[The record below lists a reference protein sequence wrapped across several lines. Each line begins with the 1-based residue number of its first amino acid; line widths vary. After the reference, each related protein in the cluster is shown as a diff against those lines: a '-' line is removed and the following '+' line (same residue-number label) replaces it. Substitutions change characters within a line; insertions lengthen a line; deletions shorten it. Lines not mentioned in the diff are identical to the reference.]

1 MKRFIIVAVLFSL
14 VIAVFPEGEAA
25 AWHYPWSK
33 EEVKKDVGLNFTGF
47 ISTFKSAM
55 GEYAEKCYA
64 AAKTLFY
71 LLFLCQF
78 VWAIIQLCLQE
89 SLSFATVVAT
99 IVRQI
104 MAGGFF
110 YWFLLD
116 RTILDSIVK
125 SFSAL
130 AGESINIG
138 TFAAKTAEIC
148 LLIGKYAMS
157 GNGVIGWI
165 LPGLTGLAAS
175 IIVGYALSTGI
186 GYLAITMLENYIVG
200 SLGVILLGF
209 GGSEYTRNY
218 ALSYI
223 KTLFHIGFKMF
234 LTSVILAI
242 GIEVFDN
249 FLYFWRDVDAFG
261 LVVANDSTFQACL
274 VLICLALFFIAIIKV
289 VPQIADTLIAG
300 VSMGIGVGGA
310 AIRSGV
316 GGAAALAGGLAMGA
330 GRVAAGSAGTV
341 GSATGAA
348 ANTYHASRQSGK
360 GVGRAVGSAF
370 GSALGHSILGVSAT
384 AQNVL
389 RGARNNLADHGILRG
404 HGPQADTIG
413 AAKRQGAGVWSRHKE
428 LRAVDEMKQ
437 QNSMSAPGAGAT
449 GDTPA
454 QAASGTQ
461 RGGSRQD
468 FAGIENVSRTG
479 KEALKAP
486 TAEELS
492 KRLGVGGDV
501 NHA

>member
-348 ANTYHASRQSGK
+348 ANAYHASRQSGK

-384 AQNVL
+384 AQNVF
-389 RGARNNLADHGILRG
+389 RGVRNNLADHGILRG

-413 AAKRQGAGVWSRHKE
+413 AAKRQGAGVWSRQIG
-428 LRAVDEMKQ
+428 RAHV
-437 QNSMSAPGAGAT
+437 
-449 GDTPA
+449 
-454 QAASGTQ
+454 
-461 RGGSRQD
+461 
-468 FAGIENVSRTG
+468 
-479 KEALKAP
+479 
-486 TAEELS
+486 
-492 KRLGVGGDV
+492 
-501 NHA
+501 